1 MRSLLK
7 IALLLTVAFAFY
19 ACPSDDGGTSI
30 VVRNELEVYNE
41 NIDQIEEFLH
51 THYVTIDADY
61 NTVFAEI
68 PEGGTQQAIW
78 EMTELDTIQRKLN
91 DID

>member
-30 VVRNELEVYNE
+30 VVRNEEEVYNE
-41 NIDQIEEFLH
+41 NIAQIEDFLH
-51 THYVTIDADY
+51 TH
-61 NTVFAEI
+61 
-68 PEGGTQQAIW
+68 
-78 EMTELDTIQRKLN
+78 
-91 DID
+91 